1 MGSAL
6 QRHYLPQVIKL
17 RQKGYSLKR
26 ISEELPVSMSA
37 IQRWIVKFAPEYQS
51 ILLTNMAG
59 KRSGKHKEQ
68 PEVIVSQQDDVKALQ
83 AEIKRLQK
91 QLEMAEIR
99 AEVYDKMIDIAEATF
114 HIPIRKKSGTK
125 Q

>member
-1 MGSAL
+1 M
-6 QRHYLPQVIKL
+6 PQVIKL

-59 KRSGKHKEQ
+59 KHSGKHKEQ

>member
-6 QRHYLPQVIKL
+6 QRHYLPHVIEL

-68 PEVIVSQQDDVKALQ
+68 LEVIVSQQDDVKALQ

>member
-6 QRHYLPQVIKL
+6 QRHYLPHVIEL

-59 KRSGKHKEQ
+59 KRSGRHKEQ

>member
-1 MGSAL
+1 MRREL
-6 QRHYLPQVIKL
+6 QARYLSEVLELRKL
-17 RQKGYSLKR
+17 GYSIPS
-26 ISEELPVSMSA
+26 ISEKLPVSKSA
-37 IQRWIVKFAPEYQS
+37 IQRWIVKFAPEYQLV
-51 ILLTNMAG
+51 LLSAMAR
-59 KRSGKHKEQ
+59 KQKEQ
-68 PEVIVSQQDDVKALQ
+68 PQSTVSQDGEVKELQ

-114 HIPIRKKSGTK
+114 HIQIRKKSGTK

>member
-59 KRSGKHKEQ
+59 KHRGKHKEQ